1 MRRTAA
7 ALLALTALA
16 LTGAGEAPAPV
27 DLSVVLAEAPAQKLS
42 DYRLFVDAGGRRPN
56 GRVTPYDVATPLFS
70 DYALKH
76 RYVFTPK
83 GEPAAWRDDGPLAFP
98 VGTVLVKTFAY
109 PADLRRPAR
118 DERFL
123 ETRLLIRKADGW
135 TAQTYLWNAEQTE
148 ATLKRVGA
156 RLDVSVIDAAGERLS
171 FEYAVPNQNQCK
183 ECHSADGTLLP
194 IGPKARNLNHDFA
207 YREGAENQLVR
218 WRRLGLLAGGPEPDA
233 APRTADW
240 TDTSEPLE
248 RRARA
253 YLDANCGHCHNPAGM
268 ASTSGLFLNVEED
281 RPAHLGINKAPVA
294 AGRGSGGLAVS
305 IAPGRPDR
313 SILIHRMASR
323 DPGVMMPELGRA
335 LVHEEGVALVADYIA
350 SLDAPS

>member
-1 MRRTAA
+1 MRRAA
-7 ALLALTALA
+7 ILLALAALA
-16 LTGAGEAPAPV
+16 LSGASPAPAPV
-27 DLSVVLAEAPAQKLS
+27 DLSVVLAEAPAAKLS
-42 DYRLFVDAGGRRPN
+42 DYRLFVDAGARQPN

-70 DYALKH
+70 DYAVKH

-83 GEPAAWRDDGPLAFP
+83 GEPAAWRDQGPLAFP

-109 PADLRRPAR
+109 PADFRRPEQ

-123 ETRLLIRKADGW
+123 ETRLLIRKAGGW

-156 RLDVSVIDAAGERLS
+156 RLDVSFIGQDGAPVA

-183 ECHSADGTLLP
+183 ECHSADGVMQP

-207 YREGAENQLVR
+207 YREGTRNQLSQ
-218 WRRLGLLAGGPEPDA
+218 WRTLGLLADGPAPAD

-240 TDTSEPLE
+240 TDASAGLE
-248 RRARA
+248 QRARA

-268 ASTSGLFLNVEED
+268 ASTSGLFLNAEED
-281 RPAHLGINKAPVA
+281 RPAHLGLNKAPVA
-294 AGRGSGGLAVS
+294 AGRGSGGLKVS
-305 IAPGRPDR
+305 IDPGHPER
-313 SILIHRMASR
+313 SILIHRMASD

-335 LVHEEGVALVADYIA
+335 LVHEEGVAVVAAYIA
-350 SLDAPS
+350 SLKPAP